1 MNLKPA
7 QIRGR
12 LERPDAATRLYLL
25 HGPDESAA
33 TELAGVL
40 QRALGNGAER
50 VDMDGAMLKASP
62 GRLADEA
69 ASMSLFGDRRFIRVT
84 GMGEESLEAVAL
96 LLNAERA
103 GNPVVAIAPTV
114 RKAGKLV
121 KLVAAAGNAVEAAL
135 YVPEGADA
143 ARLAAQIARE
153 HGLRL
158 GGGCAER
165 LVAATGGDRAVM
177 TREVEKLALY
187 LDAAPERPAD
197 CGADVLDAVGAV
209 LDESAM
215 GAAIEAVVGGDPVAA
230 GAEMA
235 AVASDNL
242 SIPVLRQLA
251 KRLIAL
257 AEMRR
262 EVEAGD
268 SAAVV
273 VKRHRV
279 FWKEEAATTRAIQRW
294 NAAELA
300 RAVERVRTAE
310 RGLVSPGNAGA
321 ILAEAEGLAIARMA
335 QRLG

>member
-7 QIRGR
+7 QMRAR
-12 LERPDAATRLYLL
+12 LEKPDEATRLYLI
-25 HGPDESAA
+25 HGPDESGAA
-33 TELAGVL
+33 DLA
-40 QRALGNGAER
+40 ALLHKSLGQAAER
-50 VDMDGAMLKASP
+50 VDLDGAALKSNP

-84 GMGEESLEAVAL
+84 GMGEESLEAVSL
-96 LLNAERA
+96 LLAAPRA
-103 GNPVVAIAPTV
+103 GNPVVAIAPSL
-114 RKAGKLV
+114 RKTGKIV
-121 KLVAAAGNAVEAAL
+121 KLVDAAANAVGCAL

-143 ARLAAQIARE
+143 VRLASQIARDQ
-153 HGLRL
+153 GVRL

-197 CGADVLDAVGAV
+197 CGPEVLDAIGAV

-215 GAAIEAVVGGDPVAA
+215 GAAIEAVVGGDPVTA
-230 GAEMA
+230 GAELA
-235 AVASDNL
+235 AIADDNL
-242 SIPVLRQLA
+242 AIPTLRQLA

-257 AEMRR
+257 ADMRR
-262 EVEAGD
+262 EVEGGD

-279 FWKEEAATTRAIQRW
+279 FWKEEAATIRALSRW
-294 NAAELA
+294 NAAQLA

-310 RGLVSPGNAGA
+310 RAITAPGNAGA
-321 ILAEAEGLAIARMA
+321 ILAEVEGLAIARMG

>member
-1 MNLKPA
+1 VNLKPA
-7 QIRGR
+7 QLRAR
-12 LERPDAATRLYLL
+12 LEKPDAATRLYLL
-25 HGPDESAA
+25 YGPDESGTA
-33 TELAGVL
+33 ELAALL
-40 QRALGNGAER
+40 QRSLGDGTER
-50 VDMDGAMLKASP
+50 VDMDGAMLKANP

-69 ASMSLFGDRRFIRVT
+69 ASMSLFGDTRLIRVT
-84 GMGEESLEAVAL
+84 GMGEESLEAVTL

-103 GNPVVAIAPTV
+103 GNPVVALAPSL
-114 RKAGKLV
+114 RKTGKLV
-121 KLVAAAGNAVEAAL
+121 KLVEGASNAAAAAF

-177 TREVEKLALY
+177 VREIEKLALY

-197 CGADVLDAVGAV
+197 CGAHVLDAVGAV

-215 GAAIEAVVGGDPVAA
+215 GAAIEAVVGGDPVTA
-230 GAEMA
+230 GTEMA
-235 AVASDNL
+235 AVAADNL
-242 SIPVLRQLA
+242 AIPTLRQLA
-251 KRLIAL
+251 KRLAAL
-257 AEMRR
+257 ADMRR
-262 EVEAGD
+262 EVEGGD

-279 FWKEEAATTRAIQRW
+279 FWKEEAATTRALERW
-294 NAAELA
+294 NAAQLA
-300 RAVERVRTAE
+300 RAIDRVRAAE
-310 RGLVSPGNAGA
+310 RALTAPGTAGP
-321 ILAEAEGLAIARMA
+321 ILAEVEGLAIARAA